1 MEKYLNIMKSS
12 PLFYGI
18 GEKEILDMLN
28 CLSAVIRKFEK
39 HEFIFREGDRISDTG
54 LMLSGSVHV
63 IKEDFWG
70 NRMILTQVRPGQLFG
85 ETYACLRTEPLEV
98 SVEAAED
105 CRVLMLDCGR
115 ILHMCT
121 SVCDFHSCLIQNLLW
136 ILAGKNMMLTR
147 KMEHISRRTTRE
159 KLLSYLSEQSKL
171 QNSTDFCI
179 PFNRQ
184 QLADYLAVDRSAM
197 SSELGKMKKE
207 GLLDFYKNHFILRHS
222 RE

>member
-70 NRMILTQVRPGQLFG
+70 SRMILTQVRPGQLFG
-85 ETYACLRTEPLEV
+85 
-98 SVEAAED
+98 
-105 CRVLMLDCGR
+105 
-115 ILHMCT
+115 
-121 SVCDFHSCLIQNLLW
+121 
-136 ILAGKNMMLTR
+136 
-147 KMEHISRRTTRE
+147 
-159 KLLSYLSEQSKL
+159 
-171 QNSTDFCI
+171 
-179 PFNRQ
+179 
-184 QLADYLAVDRSAM
+184 
-197 SSELGKMKKE
+197 
-207 GLLDFYKNHFILRHS
+207 
-222 RE
+222 

>member
-1 MEKYLNIMKSS
+1 
-12 PLFYGI
+12 
-18 GEKEILDMLN
+18 
-28 CLSAVIRKFEK
+28 
-39 HEFIFREGDRISDTG
+39 
-54 LMLSGSVHV
+54 
-63 IKEDFWG
+63 
-70 NRMILTQVRPGQLFG
+70 
-85 ETYACLRTEPLEV
+85 
-98 SVEAAED
+98 
-105 CRVLMLDCGR
+105 
-115 ILHMCT
+115 
-121 SVCDFHSCLIQNLLW
+121 
-136 ILAGKNMMLTR
+136 MMLTR